1 LNLVCEGLLLGTR
14 REDHKET
21 PTKLHPAHQTFANI
35 MTVNADTFGV
45 LQRGTAP
52 LKGGAHRTSVN
63 TFTIILQEGTVQPAQ

>member
-1 LNLVCEGLLLGTR
+1 M
-14 REDHKET
+14 
-21 PTKLHPAHQTFANI
+21 KLHPAHQTFANI